1 MRSISLMEKP
11 AMLCACDGRDGYW
24 IAERALRSL
33 AAGEPGFGS
42 SMAWQSTLRSRLLYY
57 INREVFI
64 ALS

>member
-42 SMAWQSTLRSRLLYY
+42 SMAWQSTLRSNFST
-57 INREVFI
+57 I
-64 ALS
+64 